1 MATSSSVIAADAAA
15 TAAAAATVPASAH
28 NCLSPPLMLRL
39 LQGSPA
45 TANNLNM
52 LLLDN
57 YDVQVKYIILVLS
70 N

>member
-15 TAAAAATVPASAH
+15 TAAAAAVAASVH